1 MSLLSSLLKNI
12 QFSKNP
18 VTVLPTCHSFVVLWL
33 EAHKGLYFLR
43 LSLEGTLDHGEGSC
57 IFCPSFIM
65 SLASIDKS
73 CHHCLATKCVQ
84 LFPDPMDYRPARLL
98 LLMGFPRQEYWSGLP
113 FLSPGDLPDP
123 GIKPGSPAL
132 QADCLLTELLGT

>member
-1 MSLLSSLLKNI
+1 MGK
-12 QFSKNP
+12 
-18 VTVLPTCHSFVVLWL
+18 
-33 EAHKGLYFLR
+33 EAAY
-43 LSLEGTLDHGEGSC
+43 
-57 IFCPSFIM
+57 FCPSLIM

-113 FLSPGDLPDP
+113 FLSPGNLPEP
-123 GIKPGSPAL
+123 GIKPAFLELAHGFST
-132 QADCLLTELLGT
+132 TEPPVKPESIPVH